1 MRKYKLM
8 FLFLLMG
15 FYASAQNILAQI
27 NTANDFFDKLDQG
40 KYTEAQNLFDESV
53 KEKLPPEALEK
64 VWKQIL
70 ANLGK
75 FESVNGAQNKVQ
87 GEYQVVVLD
96 CKFTNDSQPFQFVFN
111 KANKLVGFFALPKD
125 SKAAY
130 KLPVYNDPNSYV
142 EKLISIKSGNRE
154 LPAMLTL
161 PRDSM
166 NCPVV
171 VLVHGSGP
179 ADMDETIGAHKP
191 FKDIA
196 IGLAA
201 KGIASVRYVKRS
213 TLFQAD
219 FKGAFTTKL
228 EVEDDALNVIAYA
241 KKIPQV
247 DSQKVYLFGHSLG
260 GMLAPRIASQTNL
273 KGIILAAAPA
283 RKLQDISLEQNNY
296 FYTLSRDTTKA
307 GKLALI
313 DAEKQLNFAKTLSIK
328 TLAPDSIILGLP
340 ASYWVDLNGY
350 NQVATAKKLDTR
362 ILIIQGGNDFQ
373 VSQQDYNLWV
383 SGLKGK
389 KQVDFKLY
397 PLLNHLFSFASE
409 KGTVSQYQAQ
419 GNVDQPVIDDVAS
432 WILQK

>member
-1 MRKYKLM
+1 
-8 FLFLLMG
+8 
-15 FYASAQNILAQI
+15 
-27 NTANDFFDKLDQG
+27 
-40 KYTEAQNLFDESV
+40 
-53 KEKLPPEALEK
+53 
-64 VWKQIL
+64 
-70 ANLGK
+70 
-75 FESVNGAQNKVQ
+75 
-87 GEYQVVVLD
+87 
-96 CKFTNDSQPFQFVFN
+96 
-111 KANKLVGFFALPKD
+111 
-125 SKAAY
+125 
-130 KLPVYNDPNSYV
+130 
-142 EKLISIKSGNRE
+142 
-154 LPAMLTL
+154 MLTL

-179 ADMDETIGAHKP
+179 ADMDETVGAQKP

-213 TLFQAD
+213 TLFPAD

-241 KKIPQV
+241 KKVSQV

-260 GMLAPRIASQTNL
+260 GMLAPRIASKTNL
-273 KGIILAAAPA
+273 KGIILASAPA
-283 RKLQDISLEQNNY
+283 RKLQDILLEQNNY
-296 FYTLSRDTTKA
+296 FYTLSKDTTKA
-307 GKLALI
+307 GKLALA
-313 DAEKQLNFAKTLSIK
+313 DTEKQLNFAKTLTSK

-340 ASYWVDLNGY
+340 ASYWVDLNDY
-350 NQVATAKKLDTR
+350 NQVATAKKLDDR

-373 VSQQDYNLWV
+373 VSQKDYNLWV
-383 SGLKGK
+383 SGLKNK

-409 KGTVSQYQAQ
+409 KGSVSQYQEQ

>member
-1 MRKYKLM
+1 MRKYKLVI
-8 FLFLLMG
+8 LFLMMG
-15 FYASAQNILAQI
+15 YYASAQNILEHI
-27 NTANDFFDKLDQG
+27 NTATDFFENLNQG
-40 KYTEAQNLFDESV
+40 KFTEAQNLFDDSV
-53 KEKLPPEALEK
+53 KVKLSPATLEK
-64 VWKQIL
+64 IWTQIQ

-75 FESVNGAQNKVQ
+75 FEAVEGAQNKAQ
-87 GEYQVVVLD
+87 GDFQVVVLS
-96 CKFTNDSQPFQFVFN
+96 CKFKNDTQPFQFVFN
-111 KANKLVGFFALPKD
+111 KSNKLVGFFVLPKD
-125 SKAAY
+125 NKSSY
-130 KLPVYNDPNSYV
+130 KLPVYDNPSSYV
-142 EKLISIKSGNRE
+142 EKLITIKSGNRE

-161 PRDSM
+161 PKDSM

-201 KGIASVRYVKRS
+201 KGIASIRYVKRT
-213 TLFQAD
+213 TLFPGD
-219 FKGAFTTKL
+219 FTGAFTTKL

-241 KKIPQV
+241 KKVPQV

-260 GMLAPRIASQTNL
+260 GMLAPRIAAQTTL

-283 RKLQDISLEQNNY
+283 RKLQDISLEQNKY
-296 FYTLSRDTTKA
+296 FYNLSKDTTKA
-307 GKLALI
+307 GKIALA
-313 DAEKQLNFAKTLSIK
+313 DAEKQLNFAKNLNIK
-328 TLAPDSIILGLP
+328 TISPDSIILGLP
-340 ASYWVDLNGY
+340 ASYWADLNSY
-350 NQVATAKKLDTR
+350 DQVATAKKLDDR

-383 SGLKGK
+383 AGLKGK
-389 KQVDFKLY
+389 KHVDFKLY

-409 KGTVSQYQAQ
+409 KGGVSQYQEQ

>member
-1 MRKYKLM
+1 MRKYKLL

-15 FYASAQNILAQI
+15 FYASAQNILAHI

-40 KYTEAQNLFDESV
+40 KYTEAQNLFDDSV
-53 KEKLPPEALEK
+53 KAKLPPATLEK
-64 VWKQIL
+64 IWKQIQD
-70 ANLGK
+70 NLGK
-75 FESVNGAQNKVQ
+75 FESVDGAQNKTQ
-87 GEYQVVVLD
+87 GEYQLVVLD
-96 CKFTNDSQPFQFVFN
+96 CKFTNDTQPFQFVFN
-111 KANKLVGFFALPKD
+111 KTNKLVGFFALPKNN
-125 SKAAY
+125 KVAY
-130 KLPVYNDPNSYV
+130 KLPVYNNPSSYV
-142 EKLISIKSGNRE
+142 EKLITIKSGNHE

-179 ADMDETIGAHKP
+179 ADMDETVGAQKP

-213 TLFQAD
+213 TLFPAD

-241 KKIPQV
+241 KKVSQV

-260 GMLAPRIASQTNL
+260 GMLAPRIASKTNL
-273 KGIILAAAPA
+273 KGIILASAPA

-296 FYTLSRDTTKA
+296 FYTLSKDTTKA
-307 GKLALI
+307 GKLALA
-313 DAEKQLNFAKTLSIK
+313 DAEKQLNFAKTLTSK

-340 ASYWVDLNGY
+340 ASYWVDLNEY
-350 NQVATAKKLDTR
+350 NQVATAKKLDDR

-373 VSQQDYNLWV
+373 VSQKDYNLWV

-409 KGTVSQYQAQ
+409 KGSVSQYQEQ